1 VSLVVRSFALA
12 TALLASSGASAE
24 QRPSPQAARS
34 LRARLGIEA
43 TRTWFRAEKSE
54 LRQRAFERL
63 GSTGTAAA
71 FGLLAHALEPDGEA
85 RDAKERLV
93 VVRALA
99 AKASEETA
107 RSALVRAM
115 AGIDGHDE
123 PKDALVRDTAALAL
137 AKSQNPRA
145 IELLA
150 QALRQSGRTAQTAKA
165 ALLAHPP
172 RDLTPLFAARGA
184 PTEVLVEL
192 LGSLGD
198 PRAAPLLEKI
208 AEAGTPALRPKALH
222 ALSRLDA
229 ERAATLAR
237 AFAGEQDRALRL
249 VCARLLALSE
259 AAEAPALLAALLR
272 DPLTRSEAL
281 AIALEARGTALGT
294 ALAAASVSDHDITAW
309 LGALGRS
316 TSRAGIPQLEVWLK
330 RPQARPA
337 AAYALALSPR
347 SEAGDA
353 LERALKVAELRRDA
367 ARAATLRMLA
377 SERST
382 EGLEAAL
389 DALARS
395 STPADRAA
403 AAFCRAALDPER
415 GAELVASADPL
426 IVRAAARAA
435 LDPGIALAAAD
446 RLARER
452 DPLLR
457 ASLALSLAVS
467 EAADRVPD
475 TVLTELL
482 ESRGAAAHLA
492 ARALATRDSEILRPR
507 LRELLAS
514 TDPTLRAHV
523 ALGLASSGRASAVGL
538 LADTYRFE
546 VDPRV
551 RRAVVAALAARKE
564 SGRRRTLTLAADLDP
579 DPETRRMARL
589 ALAATH
595 DANESSSA
603 APRATAWLVLP
614 PRIPGDDS
622 LLVLETASGLAL
634 PLSLDPDGAVVAAR
648 LPPGDVTA
656 RLSTASPGPPER

>member
-1 VSLVVRSFALA
+1 VRRRACSLALA
-12 TALLASSGASAE
+12 TALLASAAAG
-24 QRPSPQAARS
+24 QPRPAPQPARS

-71 FGLLAHALEPDGEA
+71 LGLLAHALEPDGEA

-123 PKDALVRDTAALAL
+123 PKDALVRETAALAL
-137 AKSQNPRA
+137 ANSENPRA
-145 IELLA
+145 VELLA
-150 QALRQSGRTAQTAKA
+150 QALRQAGRTAETAKA

-192 LGSLGD
+192 LGSLGEA
-198 PRAAPLLEKI
+198 RAASLLEKI
-208 AEAGTPALRPKALH
+208 AETGTPALRPKALL
-222 ALSRLDA
+222 ALSKVAAD
-229 ERAATLAR
+229 RAAGLAR
-237 AFAGEQDRALRL
+237 AFANEQDPALR
-249 VCARLLALSE
+249 VACARLLALAE
-259 AAEAPALLAALLR
+259 AQEAPALLAALLR
-272 DPLTRSEAL
+272 DPVTRSDAL
-281 AIALEARGTALGT
+281 GIALEARGAALGT
-294 ALAAASVSDHDITAW
+294 ALAAAKVSEHELTVW

-316 TSRAGIPQLEVWLK
+316 TSSAGVVHLEAWLK
-330 RPQARPA
+330 RPHARPA

-347 SEAGDA
+347 GEAGDA
-353 LERALKVAELRRDA
+353 LERALETAELRRDA
-367 ARAATLRMLA
+367 ARAATLRVLA
-377 SERST
+377 SGRST
-382 EGLEAAL
+382 DGLDGAL

-395 STPADRAA
+395 AVPADRAA

-415 GAELVASADPL
+415 GVELVASPDAL
-426 IVRAAARAA
+426 LVRAAARAA
-435 LDPGIALAAAD
+435 LEPAVALAAAD

-452 DPLLR
+452 DPELR
-457 ASLALSLAVS
+457 ASLALSLAVP
-467 EAADRVPD
+467 EAADRVP
-475 TVLTELL
+475 TAVLTELL

-492 ARALATRDSEILRPR
+492 ARALAARDSELLRPR

-514 TDPTLRAHV
+514 TDSTLRAHV
-523 ALGLASSGRASAVGL
+523 ALGLASSSEASAVGL

-546 VDPRV
+546 VEPRV
-551 RRAVVAALAARKE
+551 RRAVVEALALRKE
-564 SGRRRTLTLAADLDP
+564 PARRRTLTLAAELDP
-579 DPETRRMARL
+579 DPETRRLARS
-589 ALAATH
+589 ALASTPG
-595 DANESSSA
+595 ESEP
-603 APRATAWLVLP
+603 PRGTAWLVLP
-614 PRIPGDDS
+614 PRPAGDDS

-634 PLSLDPDGAVVAAR
+634 PLSLDPDGAVLIAR
-648 LPPGDVTA
+648 LPAGKVAT
-656 RLSTASPGPPER
+656 RLSAAMPGPPVR